1 MQKNIEGKQ
10 KDKTAENFDAVRE
23 RERERERESYTLVTK
38 SGVLF
43 NNLEHRAFK
52 KILKLYFAKSTANLS
67 DYKFVENVKK
77 YRIIEINDSS

>member
-10 KDKTAENFDAVRE
+10 KDKTAKNFGAV
-23 RERERERESYTLVTK
+23 RERESYTLVTK
-38 SGVLF
+38 SGGLF
-43 NNLEHRAFK
+43 NNLEHSAFK